1 MQKENKKSQ
10 YKGFFLN
17 TDSQCNLCLSFTFFC
32 YCLLFAKTALLS
44 DAECKGRELFV
55 M

>member
-10 YKGFFLN
+10 YEGFSLN
-17 TDSQCNLCLSFTFFC
+17 TDSQCDLYLSFAFFC
-32 YCLLFAKTALLS
+32 HRLLFAKTALLS
-44 DAECKGRELFV
+44 DAECKGGGLFV